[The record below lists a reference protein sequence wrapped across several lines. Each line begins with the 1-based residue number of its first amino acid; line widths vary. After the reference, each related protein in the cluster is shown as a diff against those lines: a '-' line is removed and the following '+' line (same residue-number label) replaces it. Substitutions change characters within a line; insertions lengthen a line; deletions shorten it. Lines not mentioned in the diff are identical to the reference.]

1 MTVERQSLQ
10 ACRELIGAGCA
21 DQVETMTDPKGSK
34 GASAADGAGV
44 QARNAILVAMEDLA
58 KADRKELEK
67 ELEVEMAE
75 RCQKKL
81 ACFQKTRNGVMKK
94 ADTATAS
101 GAKVSTSLSPED
113 LVHMVD
119 VSSA

>member
-1 MTVERQSLQ
+1 
-10 ACRELIGAGCA
+10 
-21 DQVETMTDPKGSK
+21 MTDPKGSK